1 MKSYIIFLRA
11 VNVSGKNIIK
21 MSALKSIL
29 EEKGFQNVV
38 TYIQSGNIYLNT
50 DLEKNEL
57 ESLLHQLIKDHFQ
70 LDISC
75 FIIEPAK
82 LEQVIHD
89 NPYCNGEEPNRVF
102 ITFLDTIPDSSL
114 IAELKAID
122 YNPETFFINKD
133 ILYYHLPMGMAK
145 SKFNNNFFEKKL
157 KLIATG
163 RNVNT
168 VLKMHQL
175 LK

>member
-29 EEKGFQNVV
+29 EENGFQNVV
-38 TYIQSGNIYLNT
+38 TYIQSGNIYLKT
-50 DLEKNEL
+50 DLEKNDL
-57 ESLLHQLIKDHFQ
+57 EILLQQIIKDQFH

-75 FIIEPAK
+75 FVIQPAK
-82 LEQVIHD
+82 LEQILKE
-89 NPYCNGEEPNRVF
+89 NPYCNGEEPNKVF
-102 ITFLDTIPDSSL
+102 ITFLDTIPDSNL
-114 IAELKAID
+114 IADLKAID
-122 YNPETFFINKD
+122 YSPESFYIKKE
-133 ILYYHLPMGMAK
+133 ILYYHLPTGMAK

-157 KLIATG
+157 RLKATG

-168 VLKMHQL
+168 ILKMYQL

>member
-29 EEKGFQNVV
+29 EENGLQNVL
-38 TYIQSGNIYLNT
+38 TYIQSGNIYLKT
-50 DLEKNEL
+50 ELEKKDLER
-57 ESLLHQLIKDHFQ
+57 QLQQIIKDHFH

-75 FIIEPAK
+75 FVIEPTK
-82 LEQVIHD
+82 LEQILQE
-89 NPYCNGEEPNRVF
+89 NPYCNGEEPNKVF
-102 ITFLDTIPDSSL
+102 ITFLDAIPDSNL
-114 IAELKAID
+114 IADLKSID
-122 YNPETFFINKD
+122 YSPETFFINKD

-145 SKFNNNFFEKKL
+145 SKYNNNFFEKKL
-157 KLIATG
+157 KLKATG